1 MQPATLATKDSVTLE
16 QHYYLDNFN
25 YLIDFVSQ
33 HYEHLLSSQERDF
46 HSVYNSLPVNARQLF
61 VRLVSRKSDYLR
73 TSKLHYPEIDS
84 AANAISVLVS
94 ADFINVNAELS
105 PSEFNM
111 LFSQQEIKSV
121 LPASGVKATQLELNM
136 LETPDLFGDTPR
148 SRLLHQESIIE
159 VLHKQHI
166 TTFRLLFFGNLHQD
180 FSSFVLRDLGLQ
192 RYEDYN
198 IDNETLLF
206 HNRVQLDAYLQ
217 LYQCVDQFEA
227 ACEEGTD
234 SLMQLYE
241 SLPVAVDEDK
251 TLIRRLEKL
260 KLKIAKQLEREQNP
274 DKAEFIYRQTTRPP
288 ARERLARIEAKRG
301 FIERSVS
308 LCKTI
313 QASPHDIEELE
324 FANTFGARLAKKTE
338 QDFVSP
344 AIHYPPEL
352 TLQLRAENLSVEF
365 CAALHLAKTGHCC
378 YVENNLFNG
387 IFGLA
392 FWDIIFAP
400 VSGVFFHPFQNAPAD
415 FYEPEFN
422 QQREQLIK
430 DRFNKISKGQL
441 PHFVYKHFYQKHG
454 LRNPLVNWGILKTH
468 LLTKA
473 LKRIPTE
480 DWIEIFSYILSDIR
494 NARSGQPD
502 LVYFPNTGGYQLLE
516 VKAPGDR
523 LQKNQLRWMQ
533 FFNDK
538 QISHAVVH
546 VEWCE

>member
-61 VRLVSRKSDYLR
+61 VRLASRKSDYLR

-198 IDNETLLF
+198 IDSETLLF

-260 KLKIAKQLEREQNP
+260 KLKIARQLEREQNP

-308 LCKTI
+308 LCKAI
-313 QASPHDIEELE
+313 QASP
-324 FANTFGARLAKKTE
+324 A
-338 QDFVSP
+338 
-344 AIHYPPEL
+344 
-352 TLQLRAENLSVEF
+352 
-365 CAALHLAKTGHCC
+365 
-378 YVENNLFNG
+378 
-387 IFGLA
+387 
-392 FWDIIFAP
+392 
-400 VSGVFFHPFQNAPAD
+400 
-415 FYEPEFN
+415 
-422 QQREQLIK
+422 
-430 DRFNKISKGQL
+430 
-441 PHFVYKHFYQKHG
+441 
-454 LRNPLVNWGILKTH
+454 
-468 LLTKA
+468 
-473 LKRIPTE
+473 
-480 DWIEIFSYILSDIR
+480 
-494 NARSGQPD
+494 
-502 LVYFPNTGGYQLLE
+502 
-516 VKAPGDR
+516 
-523 LQKNQLRWMQ
+523 
-533 FFNDK
+533 
-538 QISHAVVH
+538 
-546 VEWCE
+546 